1 MKSVLVPMGSFDDY
15 GGWVLD
21 TQFVPLMGC
30 PYLLAHGLGK
40 PVKDASTEVR
50 FPEIGIYYL
59 KVYTSN
65 WVSPWNKEY
74 FPGRFALSLNAS
86 ILDTEFGI
94 HDGLWDWED
103 GGQVTILDLSVKIAL
118 IDLTGFEGRC
128 GFLYFSTDK
137 DSLPP
142 RDPKK
147 LFAFYQQSQGIQI
160 PLEQVSF
167 DMVVAG
173 GGIAGM
179 CAALSSA
186 RQGLK
191 TALLQD
197 RKVFGGNNSSEVRVW
212 LGGLTNLEPFVGI
225 GNIVGELEQEK
236 IGHYGDENQKGLYE
250 DDKKQA
256 VLEKEVN
263 LSLFPCTIMMEG
275 QVEHDC
281 ISSIIAW
288 DYMNDKVYSI
298 ASPLFCDCTG
308 DGNLGAE
315 CGADFEVSTNGHMG
329 MSNLWYIEKSEE
341 EENFPPCPWA
351 VNLQN
356 VEFPGRAQ
364 IKDVYGNVR
373 EMSLGCWFWES
384 GCELDP
390 IVYAEYA
397 RDMNFRSMYG
407 AWDCLKN
414 KDHDYKDYRL
424 GFSAYIGGKRE
435 SRRLLGDEILTK
447 AEVIAQRGF
456 EDGCV
461 PSTWNFDVHYPDRR
475 FYAAFHEGDGFL
487 TKDYRDLYKIPF
499 FIPYR
504 CLYSRNI
511 ENLFMAGRDISV
523 THDALGAARVM
534 RTCGMMG
541 EVIGYAAK
549 ICLEMQDTPRG
560 VYARHLSLLLSRLH
574 ALENHETAKPGV
586 EIQMHN
592 DQ

>member
-1 MKSVLVPMGSFDDY
+1 MGSFEDY

-40 PVKDASTEVR
+40 PVKDASTKVL
-50 FPEIGIYYL
+50 FPETGIYYL

-74 FPGRFALSLNAS
+74 SPGRFTISLNDSTLA
-86 ILDTEFGI
+86 TEFGN
-94 HDGLWDWED
+94 HKGLWDWED
-103 GGQVTILDLSVKIAL
+103 GGQVKIEDLSVKVVL
-118 IDLTGFEGRC
+118 QDLTGFEGRC
-128 GFLYFSTDK
+128 GYLYFSTDK
-137 DSLPP
+137 NSVPP
-142 RDPKK
+142 TEPKQ
-147 LFAFYQQSQGIQI
+147 LFAFYQHSLGIKTTVLQD
-160 PLEQVSF
+160 VF
-167 DMVVAG
+167 DMVVVG

-236 IGHYGDENQKGLYE
+236 IGHYGNENQKDLYE
-250 DDKKQA
+250 DSKKQA
-256 VLEKEVN
+256 VLEKQEN
-263 LSLFPCTIMMEG
+263 LSLFPCTIMVDS
-275 QVEHDC
+275 QVEH
-281 ISSIIAW
+281 SSISLITAW
-288 DYMNDKVYSI
+288 DYEHDKVFSI
-298 ASPLFCDCTG
+298 ESHLFCDSTG
-308 DGNLGAE
+308 DGTLGAE
-315 CGADFEVSTNGHMG
+315 SGADYEVSTNGHMG
-329 MSNLWYIEKSEE
+329 MSNLWYVEKSEK
-341 EENFPPCPWA
+341 EENFLPCHWA
-351 VNLQN
+351 VNLKD
-356 VEFPGRAQ
+356 VEFPGRAGV
-364 IKDVYGNVR
+364 KDVYDNVR

-390 IVYAEYA
+390 IMYAEYA
-397 RDMNFRSMYG
+397 RDMNFRAMYG

-414 KDHDYKDYRL
+414 IDQDYKDFRL

-435 SRRLLGDEILTK
+435 SRRLLGDVILTK
-447 AEVIAQRGF
+447 AEVVAQRGY

-487 TKDYRDLYKIPF
+487 TKDYRDRYKIPF

-511 ENLFMAGRDISV
+511 KNLFMVGRNISV

-541 EVIGYAAK
+541 EVVGYAAK
-549 ICLEMQDTPRG
+549 ICREQQENPRG
-560 VYARHLSLLLSRLH
+560 VYTSHLPLLLSRLR
-574 ALENHETAKPGV
+574 AIENHETTKPGI

>member
-1 MKSVLVPMGSFDDY
+1 MGSFEEY

-40 PVKDASTEVR
+40 PVHDASTHVL
-50 FPEIGIYYL
+50 FPETGTYYL

-74 FPGRFALSLNAS
+74 SPGRFAISLNAS
-86 ILDTEFGI
+86 VLDAEFGT
-94 HDGLWDWED
+94 HDGIWDWED
-103 GGQVTILDLSVKIAL
+103 GGQVTIEDLSVKIAL
-118 IDLTGFEGRC
+118 KDLTGFEGRC

-147 LFAFYQQSQGIQI
+147 LFALYRQSLGIKI
-160 PLEQVSF
+160 PLEQDSF
-167 DMVVAG
+167 DMVVVG

-186 RQGLK
+186 RQGLR
-191 TALLQD
+191 TALVQD
-197 RKVFGGNNSSEVRVW
+197 RKLFGGNNSSEVRVW

-225 GNIVGELEQEK
+225 GNIVGEFEQEK
-236 IGHYGDENQKGLYE
+236 IGHYGDDNQPGLYE
-250 DDKKQA
+250 DGKKQA
-256 VLEKEVN
+256 VLEKEPN
-263 LSLFPCTIMMEG
+263 LSLLPCTIMMEG

-281 ISSIIAW
+281 ISSITVW
-288 DYMNDKVYSI
+288 DYLNDKVYTI
-298 ASPLFCDCTG
+298 ASHLFCDCTG
-308 DGNLGAE
+308 DGTLGAQ

-329 MSNLWYIEKSEE
+329 MSNHWHIEKSEKE
-341 EENFPPCPWA
+341 EVFPPCPWA
-351 VNLQN
+351 VNLRN
-356 VEFPGRAQ
+356 VEFPGRGRT
-364 IKDVYGNVR
+364 KDVYDNVR

-397 RDMNFRSMYG
+397 RDMNFRAMYG

-414 KDHDYKDYRL
+414 TDHDYKDSRL

-435 SRRLLGDEILTK
+435 SRRLLGDVILTK
-447 AEVIAQRGF
+447 AEVIAQRAY

-475 FYAAFHEGDGFL
+475 FYAAFHEGDAFL
-487 TKDYRDLYKIPF
+487 TKDYRDRYKIPF

-511 ENLFMAGRDISV
+511 KNLFMAGRNISV

-541 EVIGYAAK
+541 EVVGYAAK
-549 ICLEMQDTPRG
+549 ICLELQESPRG
-560 VYARHLSLLLSRLH
+560 VYTRHLSLLLSRLRS
-574 ALENHETAKPGV
+574 LENHETAKPGI